1 MSVKVAVSLDEPL
14 LERIDSAAKE
24 LDIPRSRLIARA
36 ADEYVAR
43 LESQLITEQLNR
55 VYAEPPT
62 PEEIEVQTMMRE
74 YRRRLIKE
82 PW

>member
-1 MSVKVAVSLDEPL
+1 MSVKVAVSLEEPL
-14 LERIDSAAKE
+14 LERIDSAARE
-24 LDIPRSRLIARA
+24 LEMPRSRLIARA

-43 LESQLITEQLNR
+43 LERRLITERLNR

-62 PEEIEVQTMMRE
+62 PEEADALQQMKE
-74 YRRRLIKE
+74 RRRRMVRE